1 MKTIEVT
8 NNQYQ
13 ALEFLRREHN
23 VSLRGAL
30 DLALQKVVAKEKVAA
45 LKTEAEVMS
54 PAALRRSKAR
64 LKSSEDDK
72 RYSLAQARKALG
84 LK

>member
-8 NNQYQ
+8 NVQYE
-13 ALEFLRREHN
+13 ALEFLRRENN
-23 VSLRGAL
+23 VTLRGAL
-30 DLALQKVVAKEKVAA
+30 DLVLQKAVVKKKVAT
-45 LKTEAEVMS
+45 LKTEAETMS

-64 LKSSEDDK
+64 LKSSKDDK